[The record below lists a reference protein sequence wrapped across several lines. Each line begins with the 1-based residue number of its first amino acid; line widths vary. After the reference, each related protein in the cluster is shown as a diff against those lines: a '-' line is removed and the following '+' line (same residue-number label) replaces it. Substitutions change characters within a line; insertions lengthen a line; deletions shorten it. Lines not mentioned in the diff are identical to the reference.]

1 MVHRR
6 GAVVGGNGTIRDA
19 VATHTGQL
27 FFDQELVEEV
37 EGGWPY
43 VENGS
48 VELVR
53 NEADYYVPLAE
64 RDGND
69 PFVNFVY
76 LNGRDVGGG
85 LLGWMTVGVDMSR
98 EMNVRVAGT
107 FRGEE

>member
-6 GAVVGGNGTIRDA
+6 GAVVGENGTITDA

-37 EGGWPY
+37 VGTWPY

-48 VELVR
+48 GEVVR

-64 RDGND
+64 RGGND
-69 PFVNFVY
+69 PFVSYVY
-76 LNGRDVGGG
+76 LNGRDVAGG

-98 EMNVRVAGT
+98 EMSVKVAGT
-107 FRGEE
+107 FRGGE